1 MSSQGTK
8 RARIQEISPEPTQQ
22 SLTHEQI
29 VSLAHAL
36 WEQRGCPEGSP
47 EVDWLDAEKE
57 LQMSS
62 ADLE

>member
-8 RARIQEISPEPTQQ
+8 RARIQEISTEPMQQ
-22 SLTHEQI
+22 IPTHDHI
-29 VSLAHAL
+29 VSVAHAL

-47 EVDWLDAEKE
+47 EVDWFEAEKE
-57 LQMSS
+57 FQVSG